1 MADPILGMR
10 ELVEGDPLGYLSQN
24 DRNLVMA
31 RLMAPRIALGD
42 DANGVDD
49 PAVLTTG
56 QPAGITVAR
65 GDLFI
70 VSSTPTAAGVW
81 DGQGG
86 AIAIA
91 MSATPQA
98 AGGYTFIVPQA
109 GMRVQ
114 AYNGTTVTNYIY
126 SGTAW
131 VAI

>member
-10 ELVEGDPLGYLSQN
+10 ELVEGDSLGYLSQN

-42 DANGVDD
+42 DASGVDD
-49 PAVLTTG
+49 PGVTTTG
-56 QPAGITVAR
+56 QPSGITVAR

-70 VSSTPTAAGVW
+70 VSATPTAAGVF
-81 DGQGG
+81 DGQ
-86 AIAIA
+86 ASKIAIA

-98 AGGYTFIVPQA
+98 AGGYTFITAQA

-114 AYNGTTVTNYIY
+114 ADNGTTVTNYIY
-126 SGTAW
+126 DGTSW
-131 VAI
+131 VSI